1 MECIVASMSVETDE
15 GWTSIPVRPSTRDK
29 VSDIKR
35 AGESWSDALER
46 LVAAEDPQGNT

>member
-1 MECIVASMSVETDE
+1 MSQANDE

-46 LVAAEDPQGNT
+46 LVQDQGAQGNT

>member
-1 MECIVASMSVETDE
+1 MSVNTDE

-29 VSDIKR
+29 VSDAKR

-46 LVAAEDPQGNT
+46 LVQGSQVQGSGKR